1 MRGRAL
7 LLALLL
13 VTGVAQADLGG
24 DVERLTLAWSSFGR
38 VKRLV
43 PRLLERGDVMP
54 LLLPAE
60 ATDPT
65 TRGCVTVAL
74 LAPPSINFVVS
85 SYGNVSQF
93 DSHEGSLA
101 GAMQLTRCG
110 GDKASFDRV
119 AVEMRSPRGLLEMLI
134 VSSEAEP
141 PPLVQVLP
149 RRYPGPIA
157 PLAGSGPRPSAAPL
171 PLRLRAIEEH
181 AARERAVEFATEE
194 LTASLRGTGEQ
205 LLALGPGCHR
215 LDLLADEAISQKR
228 ERAVDLDLEVASAQT
243 GELLASDRSESTDA
257 TVSLCTGRPAPVSV
271 RFAGA
276 VPRGH
281 IRLVRTRWDLEKRL
295 PLDWDP
301 EARAQFSAVLRKLRV
316 GLDQAGLVDASLGV
330 QGSTIVPLETD
341 AGACYVAAVVRL
353 RGEAHGLQISASV
366 GASYSQNR
374 ASAELPGTALAF
386 CASSAGPARL
396 DVDSRGLGLV
406 WMLAVWQTGR
416 IPLGQ
421 EGS

>member
-1 MRGRAL
+1 MRPRAL
-7 LLALLL
+7 LLALLF
-13 VTGVAQADLGG
+13 VTGVAQADLGS

-38 VKRLV
+38 VKRLT
-43 PRLLERGDVMP
+43 PRLLERGDVIP

-74 LAPPSINFVVS
+74 LAPASINFIVS
-85 SYGNVSQF
+85 SYGGVTQF
-93 DSHEGSLA
+93 DSHENSLA
-101 GAMQLTRCG
+101 GAVQLTRCG
-110 GDKASFDRV
+110 GDKASFDRI

-134 VSSEAEP
+134 VSSDAEP

-149 RRYPGPIA
+149 KRYPGPIA

-171 PLRLRAIEEH
+171 SLRLKAIEEH
-181 AARERAVEFATEE
+181 AARESAVEFATEE
-194 LTASLRGTGEQ
+194 LTASMRGTGEQ
-205 LLALGPGCHR
+205 ILALGPGCHR
-215 LDLLADEAISQKR
+215 LDLLADETSSPKR
-228 ERAVDLDLEVASAQT
+228 DRAVDLDLEVASAQT

-276 VPRGH
+276 MPRGH

-295 PLDWDP
+295 PTEWDA
-301 EARAQFSAVLRKLRV
+301 EARAQFSAVLRKLRI

-330 QGSTIVPLETD
+330 QGSTSIALET
-341 AGACYVAAVVRL
+341 APGACYVAAVVRL
-353 RGEAHGLQISASV
+353 RGEAQGLQLSASA
-366 GASYSQNR
+366 GASLSQNR
-374 ASAELPGTALAF
+374 ASADIPGTALAF
-386 CASSAGPARL
+386 CAGAGGPARL
-396 DVDSRGLGLV
+396 DVDSRGLGHV
-406 WMLAVWQTGR
+406 WMLAVWQTAR
-416 IPLGQ
+416 VPLGQ